1 MVRFQKY
8 QDMVSRG
15 SSDRRRIVTNTLKG
29 CRRENALSRLEAV
42 KAALSNLKVQLS
54 NGQSLDPKAEGPPCH
69 CAAGKRRR
77 TQTV

>member
-29 CRRENALSRLEAV
+29 CRRENALFRLEAA

-54 NGQSLDPKAEGPPCH
+54 NGQSLDPKAEVHRAIARLETAPN
-69 CAAGKRRR
+69 A
-77 TQTV
+77 TV

>member
-8 QDMVSRG
+8 QDLVSRG

-29 CRRENALSRLEAV
+29 CRRENALSRLEAA

-54 NGQSLDPKAEGPPCH
+54 TNQSLDLKAELRRAIAQLETAPKA
-69 CAAGKRRR
+69 
-77 TQTV
+77 TV